1 MKKEMN
7 FEPERLEELFDIV
20 FGNGVLFAVA
30 CLSMLLILVN
40 VFL

>member
-1 MKKEMN
+1 MKKISI
-7 FEPERLEELFDIV
+7 EPQRLEETFDMI

-30 CLSMLLILVN
+30 CLSLLLILVN